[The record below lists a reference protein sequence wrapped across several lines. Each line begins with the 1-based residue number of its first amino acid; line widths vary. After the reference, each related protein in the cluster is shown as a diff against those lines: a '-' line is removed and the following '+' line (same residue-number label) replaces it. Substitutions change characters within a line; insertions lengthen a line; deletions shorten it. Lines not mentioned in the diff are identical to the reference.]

1 MQTALDQFEE
11 NLRRAKELGS
21 LFEVVRNMTTPAL
34 DLTDILRAEIVQSV
48 SSLDHF
54 IHELVRLG
62 MIKIAEGQRAPTKA
76 YERFQV
82 PTSVIQSAIQG
93 VPHAK
98 WLGEAIRNS
107 HGWQSFQQPD
117 KIADAIKLITP
128 VKLWDEVAKVLNSS
142 AKNVRDDLQLIVDRR
157 NKISHEADMD
167 PTNPGFRWP
176 ITPSLAND
184 VVRFID
190 DLAHAIVSV
199 TQSPMR
205 LSIDLPKS

>member
-1 MQTALDQFEE
+1 MRAAIDQFEE

-21 LFEVVRNMTTPAL
+21 LFEVVKNMTTPAL

-54 IHELVRLG
+54 IHELVRMG
-62 MIKIAEGQRAPTKA
+62 MIEIAEGKRPPTRA
-76 YERFQV
+76 YESFQV
-82 PTSVIQSAIQG
+82 PTSVIRSSIQG

-98 WLGEAIRNS
+98 WLGEAIRES

-117 KIADAIKLITP
+117 KIAEAIKLITP
-128 VKLWDEVAKVLNSS
+128 IKLWDEVAKVLNST

-176 ITPSLAND
+176 ITPNLANH
-184 VVRFID
+184 VIRFID
-190 DLAHAIVSV
+190 DLAHAVFAVSV
-199 TQSPMR
+199 
-205 LSIDLPKS
+205 

>member
-1 MQTALDQFEE
+1 MRAALDQFEE
-11 NLRRAKELGS
+11 NLRRAKELGD

-62 MIKIAEGQRAPTKA
+62 MIEIAEGKRSPTKA
-76 YERFQV
+76 YEKFQV
-82 PTSVIQSAIQG
+82 PTSVIRSATQG

-98 WLGEAIRNS
+98 WLGDTIRES
-107 HGWQSFQQPD
+107 HGWQSFQQPE
-117 KIADAIKLITP
+117 KIAEAIRLITP
-128 VKLWDEVAKVLNSS
+128 IKLWDEVAKVLNST
-142 AKNVRDDLQLIVDRR
+142 AKNVRDELQLIVDRR

-176 ITPSLAND
+176 ITPNLAND
-184 VVRFID
+184 VVKFID
-190 DLAHAIVSV
+190 DLAHAIFAVS
-199 TQSPMR
+199 
-205 LSIDLPKS
+205 

>member
-1 MQTALDQFEE
+1 MRAALDQFEE
-11 NLRRAKELGS
+11 NLRRAKELGT
-21 LFEVVRNMTTPAL
+21 LFEVVQNMTTPAL

-54 IHELVRLG
+54 IHEVVRLG
-62 MIKIAEGQRAPTKA
+62 MIEIAEGKRPPTKA
-76 YERFQV
+76 YERFLV
-82 PTSVIQSAIQG
+82 PTSVIRSAIQG

-98 WLGEAIRNS
+98 WLGEVIREN

-117 KIADAIKLITP
+117 KIAESIRLITEI
-128 VKLWDEVAKVLNSS
+128 KLWDEVAKVLNST

-176 ITPSLAND
+176 ITPNLAND
-184 VVRFID
+184 VVRFING
-190 DLAHAIVSV
+190 LAHAIFTVAV
-199 TQSPMR
+199 
-205 LSIDLPKS
+205 